1 MVCNHCD
8 RDCVPH
14 RIDNMT
20 PFKKGLSLF
29 VWYLIEAATPGVGL
43 SNAIETV
50 GRADDTS
57 DKQIVGCVSIGF
69 NAGLCVWILR
79 HFIQRICSENSEK
92 PVHDALHGR
101 RTTLMFFG
109 FICACLSAA
118 AFGMTKHDGMKPTPL
133 ATGDIV
139 LAWVRT
145 IGLHG
150 GYYVFPYVLQT
161 EEPARADDP
170 NKAKLLTVTERP

>member
-57 DKQIVGCVSIGF
+57 DKQIVGCVSTVL
-69 NAGLCVWILR
+69 NAVLVVWTLVLL
-79 HFIQRICSENSEK
+79 FQQRICSENSEK
-92 PVHDALHGR
+92 SVHDALHHQR
-101 RTTLMFFG
+101 AALMFLG
-109 FICACLSAA
+109 FASACLSAA
-118 AFGMTKHDGMKPTPL
+118 VVGMTKADRMNLTPL
-133 ATGDIV
+133 AWSDIV

-145 IGLHG
+145 IVLHG
-150 GYYVFPYVLQT
+150 GFYVLHV
-161 EEPARADDP
+161 EEFLKKNFCGPAHASDP
-170 NKAKLLTVTERP
+170 KEYIAM